1 MFIPKSRTIQYSH
14 LIVNETESV
23 VENPLYIVE
32 NVKKTKGIVIQQ
44 AILPGV
50 CLVNIA
56 YSSTSLTFSIFI
68 YFIVFFQLFC
78 L

>member
-1 MFIPKSRTIQYSH
+1 MFIPKSRTIQYSQ
-14 LIVNETESV
+14 LIVNETESI

-32 NVKKTKGIVIQQ
+32 NSKNSRGIVIQQ
-44 AILPGV
+44 AILPGA

-68 YFIVFFQLFC
+68 YFVVFVQLFC